1 MKFKLNRDHFV
12 NGLQQVS
19 NVVPLRPTMPIL
31 SNVLIEATGDQVS
44 LTTTNLDLGIR
55 CTVQADVQTE
65 GTLTLPVR
73 KLLDIVRGMP
83 SMEVEVEALDAEHA
97 KVTAG
102 SSKFR
107 MTAIGVSE
115 FPPLPTFQNNSEF
128 TLGQKT
134 LSDMLK
140 SVSYA
145 QSTDETRH
153 MLNGVF
159 FNFSEGHLSVVA
171 TDGKRL
177 ALNSED
183 LEIPE
188 GQAGDFILPAKTVS
202 ELERLLGK
210 GDNAKIL
217 FNERQV
223 AFDIEV
229 GDEAKEQGL
238 SQTIHL
244 VSKAVEGKFPNYKIV
259 IPEDA
264 DQTVSLNRA
273 DLHENIGRAALVV
286 TDKSES
292 ITMTFSENQILF
304 KGKSAEFGESDETM
318 QIEYNGPEVQL
329 TFNPKYLMHPLKVLE
344 EDEVIFEFKNELSPG
359 VFKNKRQF
367 SCVVMPLRL
376 GGGAS

>member
-1 MKFKLNRDHFV
+1 MKFKIKRDHFT

-19 NVVPLRPTMPIL
+19 NVVSLRPTMPIL
-31 SNVLIEATGDQVS
+31 SNVLIEATGDQIS

-55 CTVQADVQTE
+55 CTIKADVETE

-73 KLLDIVRGMP
+73 KLASIVRDLP
-83 SMEVEVEALDAEHA
+83 SMEVLVEALDAEHA
-97 KVTAG
+97 KISAG

-115 FPPLPTFQNNSEF
+115 FPPLPVFENDSEF
-128 TLGQKT
+128 ILVQAN
-134 LSDMLK
+134 LQNMLK
-140 SVSYA
+140 SISYA
-145 QSTDETRH
+145 QSSDETRH

-159 FNFSEGHLSVVA
+159 FNFDQGMLSVVA

-177 ALNSED
+177 ALNSEE
-183 LEIPE
+183 LEIPD
-188 GQAGDFILPAKTVS
+188 GQAGNFILPMKTVS

-210 GDNAKIL
+210 GENVKIL
-217 FNERQV
+217 FNDRQV

-229 GDEAKEQGL
+229 DENSQEQGL

-264 DQTVSLNRA
+264 DQTVSIDRETLR
-273 DLHENIGRAALVV
+273 ENISRAALVV
-286 TDKSES
+286 TDKSQS
-292 ITMTFSENQILF
+292 ITMTFSENQIVI
-304 KGKSAEFGESDETM
+304 KGQSAEFGESEEKM
-318 QIEYNGPEVQL
+318 EIEYGGPETKL
-329 TFNPKYLMHPLKVLE
+329 TFNPEYLIHPLKVLE
-344 EDEVIFEFKNELSPG
+344 DDEVIFEFKNDLSPG
-359 VFKNKRQF
+359 VFKNSGHF

-376 GGGAS
+376 G

>member
-1 MKFKLNRDHFV
+1 MKFKINRDHFT

-19 NVVPLRPTMPIL
+19 NVVSLRPTMPIL
-31 SNVLIEATGDQVS
+31 SNVLIEANGDQIS

-55 CTVQADVQTE
+55 CTIKADVETE

-73 KLLDIVRGMP
+73 KLASIVRDLP
-83 SMEVEVEALDAEHA
+83 SMEVLVEALDAEHA
-97 KVTAG
+97 KISAG

-115 FPPLPTFQNNSEF
+115 FPPLPVFENDSEF
-128 TLGQKT
+128 ILVQAN
-134 LSDMLK
+134 LQNMLK
-140 SVSYA
+140 SISYA
-145 QSTDETRH
+145 QSSDETRH

-159 FNFSEGHLSVVA
+159 FNFDQGMLSVVA

-177 ALNSED
+177 ALNSEE
-183 LEIPE
+183 LEIPD
-188 GQAGDFILPAKTVS
+188 GQAGNFILPMKTVS

-210 GDNAKIL
+210 GENVKIL
-217 FNERQV
+217 FNDRQV

-229 GDEAKEQGL
+229 DENSQEQGL

-264 DQTVSLNRA
+264 DQTVSIDRETLR
-273 DLHENIGRAALVV
+273 ENISRAALVV
-286 TDKSES
+286 TDKSQS
-292 ITMTFSENQILF
+292 ITMTFSENQIVI
-304 KGKSAEFGESDETM
+304 KGQSAEFGESEEKM
-318 QIEYNGPEVQL
+318 EIEYGGPETKL
-329 TFNPKYLMHPLKVLE
+329 TFNPEYLIHPLKVLE
-344 EDEVIFEFKNELSPG
+344 DDEVIFEFKNDLSPG
-359 VFKNKRQF
+359 VFKNSGHF

-376 GGGAS
+376 G

>member
-1 MKFKLNRDHFV
+1 MKFKINRDHFT

-19 NVVPLRPTMPIL
+19 NVVSLRPTMPIL
-31 SNVLIEATGDQVS
+31 SNVLIEANGDQIS

-55 CTVQADVQTE
+55 CTIKADVETE

-73 KLLDIVRGMP
+73 KLASIVRDLP
-83 SMEVEVEALDAEHA
+83 SMEVLVEALDAEHA
-97 KVTAG
+97 KISAG

-115 FPPLPTFQNNSEF
+115 FPPLPVFENDSEF
-128 TLGQKT
+128 TLEQAN
-134 LSDMLK
+134 LQNMLK
-140 SVSYA
+140 SISYA
-145 QSTDETRH
+145 QSSDETRH

-159 FNFSEGHLSVVA
+159 FNFDQGMLSVVA

-177 ALNSED
+177 ALNSEE
-183 LEIPE
+183 LEIPD
-188 GQAGDFILPAKTVS
+188 GQAGNFILPMKTVS

-210 GDNAKIL
+210 GENVKIL
-217 FNERQV
+217 FNDRQV

-229 GDEAKEQGL
+229 DENSQEQGL

-264 DQTVSLNRA
+264 DQTVSIDRETLR
-273 DLHENIGRAALVV
+273 ENISRAALVV
-286 TDKSES
+286 TDKSQS
-292 ITMTFSENQILF
+292 ITMTFSENQIVI
-304 KGKSAEFGESDETM
+304 KGQSAEFGESEEKM
-318 QIEYNGPEVQL
+318 EIEYGGPETKL
-329 TFNPKYLMHPLKVLE
+329 TFNPEYLIHPLKVLE
-344 EDEVIFEFKNELSPG
+344 DDEVIFEFKNDLSPG
-359 VFKNKRQF
+359 VFKNSGHF

-376 GGGAS
+376 G